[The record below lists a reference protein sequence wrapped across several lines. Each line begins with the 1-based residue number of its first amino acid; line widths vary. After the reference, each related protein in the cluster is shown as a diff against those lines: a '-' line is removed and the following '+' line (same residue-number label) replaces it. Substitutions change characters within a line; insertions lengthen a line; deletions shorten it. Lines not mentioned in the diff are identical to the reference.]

1 MNLEKKVKEL
11 AYQVGFDLCGITTAE
26 PFYNLQQVLEQRVQT
41 RFHSE
46 FEELNLPKRLN
57 PRLSSPEANSII
69 ALGKVCPPVAPVKLA
84 RGQGKIARFAR
95 GRDYHLEL
103 REAMDRLSCLLQN
116 QLSLTPLTTI
126 VDTGPLI
133 DRAVAARAGI
143 GWYGKNCSII
153 SQGYGSW
160 IALGQIL
167 IKEKLKPD
175 KPQKEQCGS
184 CDKCLQ
190 ACPTGALQGPY
201 QLNSNL
207 CLSQLTQT
215 KSIIPK
221 KYRLMLG
228 TRIYGCDTCQEVC
241 PYNNFSGNLVSEQE
255 EEAIDLIS
263 LLRMSN
269 SEFRRKYKDKAYAW
283 RGKNILQRNAIIA
296 LGNLKEKSASK
307 DLISLLNG
315 PNTML
320 RGYSAWALGR
330 IKSPEA
336 LEALERALKE
346 EDDPWVR
353 EEIKDALKDN
363 KQLKALINNKR

>member
-1 MNLEKKVKEL
+1 MNLEKEVKEL

-26 PFYNLQQVLEQRVQT
+26 PFYNLQQVLEQRVKT
-41 RFHSE
+41 KFYSE
-46 FEELNLPKRLN
+46 FEDLNLPKRLN
-57 PRLSSPEANSII
+57 PRLSAPEVKSIL
-69 ALGKVCPPVAPVKLA
+69 ALGKVYPSVGPVKPA
-84 RGQGKIARFAR
+84 KDQGEIARFAR
-95 GRDYHLEL
+95 GRDYHLVL
-103 REAMDRLSCLLQN
+103 REAMDKLCCLLQN
-116 QLSLTPLTTI
+116 QLSLTPLTAM

-143 GWYGKNCSII
+143 GWYGKNCSLI

-160 IALGQIL
+160 IALGQLL
-167 IKEKLKPD
+167 IKEELKPD
-175 KPQKEQCGS
+175 EPQKEQCGS

-207 CLSQLTQT
+207 CLSQLTQV

-221 KYRLMLG
+221 KYRSVLG

-263 LLRMSN
+263 SLQMSN
-269 SEFRRKYKDKAYAW
+269 SDFRRKYKTKAYAW
-283 RGKNILQRNAIIA
+283 LGKNILQRNAIIA
-296 LGNLKEKSASK
+296 LGNLKEKSATK
-307 DLISLLNG
+307 DLISLLNS
-315 PNTML
+315 PNTRL

-336 LEALERALKE
+336 VEALERALQE

-353 EEIKDALKDN
+353 EEIKDALEG
-363 KQLKALINNKR
+363 